1 MVIEDDGSAPV
12 DEINLR
18 ECMERIDADGGELRV
33 VDLPDR
39 GVRFHVTMP
48 LHMIV
53 LDGMVVKVGDVNY
66 VVPIDSILR
75 IQQTEGKGVLGVSAS
90 EGQRMLEIGNHQ
102 HVPIHRLAGSVANSS
117 AVPKFDAPEMP
128 KKSHTKNN
136 LTRGDVTTFVIVRNE
151 DFQMAIPVDELMG
164 QQLVLLRPLRG
175 VMSKIRDLS
184 GVALLAGGEVGMV
197 LAVNRLLAA

>member
-1 MVIEDDGSAPV
+1 MENLRELVEPILASWIAIEPIPSEYRISIQSEGDRASIVIEDDGSAPV

-18 ECMERIDADGGELRV
+18 ECMERIEADGGELRV

-66 VVPIDSILR
+66 VIPIDSILR

-90 EGQRMLEIGNHQ
+90 ECWKLEI
-102 HVPIHRLAGSVANSS
+102 ISMFRSIAL
-117 AVPKFDAPEMP
+117 
-128 KKSHTKNN
+128 
-136 LTRGDVTTFVIVRNE
+136 
-151 DFQMAIPVDELMG
+151 
-164 QQLVLLRPLRG
+164 
-175 VMSKIRDLS
+175 RDLWQTQ
-184 GVALLAGGEVGMV
+184 ALCRNSMRLTFPKNPV
-197 LAVNRLLAA
+197 LKIT